1 MSVDLLGEAR
11 RRIDA
16 GDPRSAQRL
25 AERAL
30 ELSRSSGS
38 SREVAACAQ
47 ILGECLYVVGDVPAA
62 RALAEEALR
71 LDEADGDPARLG
83 ADLNL
88 LGVVELT
95 LGRADEALPLLRR
108 SYDLRADALGPD
120 DEETIESLNN
130 VGVAL
135 WRGGAPDDAIA
146 THEDALRR
154 CERAF
159 GDAHRRT
166 AETLNALA
174 VKLQSLP
181 DSAARA
187 RGLYERAL
195 VAAEAALGSDSELVA
210 RLLTN
215 VAMARIDA
223 DEMQGTA
230 DMLERALEL
239 HERHFGPMS
248 RWTAYVLRAQGN
260 LAGVEDR
267 WADARRPFERA
278 FVISM
283 NELGPTDP
291 ETLDDALGLASALSA
306 GGLEGMNEATAI
318 YLPVMALRPGEDMG
332 GLPRTALPDP
342 ERAVEQLRQIAA
354 RIAQRIA
361 PDPAQAA
368 AIAEAERL
376 SEEADAAYLAGEV
389 GPAAD
394 RLREAIALL
403 EVARGPS
410 DPSLVEPLHRL
421 KLVMRVGG
429 TESAVMPIL
438 ERIAAILADAYG
450 ATHPMSI
457 RALGEIYWQERREY
471 GSAGGRETAERIERL
486 AQSALGAGNPVAKI
500 ISDVL
505 RDARDAVP
513 AGMEPEPEALS
524 VRRERILAE
533 PSPLADELLA
543 DLGATPWPT
552 LDHAYG
558 RAIDTPRHLRLL
570 LAEDERVRDDA
581 LDLLGDSLLQEGSVP
596 PATVP
601 SVRLIRRLAGDVRVP
616 GRRRLIAFLTAAAVQ
631 AASVDGR
638 QGDELR
644 ATVADLATFLRYLLS
659 TEPDTAVGQAAVQ
672 ALAEMERE
680 IER

>member
-1 MSVDLLGEAR
+1 M
-11 RRIDA
+11 
-16 GDPRSAQRL
+16 RL

-30 ELSRSSGS
+30 ALARSAGS
-38 SREVAACAQ
+38 APDVAACAQ
-47 ILGECLYVVGDVPAA
+47 ILGECRYIIGDVEGA

-71 LDEADGDPARLG
+71 LDEASGDAGRLG

-95 LGRADEALPLLRR
+95 VGRTDAALPLLRR
-108 SYDLRADALGPD
+108 SYELRAAALGPD

-135 WRGGAPDDAIA
+135 WRSGAQEQAID

-154 CERAF
+154 CERAL
-159 GDAHRRT
+159 GEAHRRT

-181 DSAARA
+181 DSSARA
-187 RGLYERAL
+187 RELYERAL
-195 VAAEAALGSDSELVA
+195 VAAQAGVGPDSELVA

-215 VAMARIDA
+215 VAMARMD
-223 DEMQGTA
+223 DGELEGTA
-230 DMLERALEL
+230 AMLERALEL

-248 RWTAYVLRAQGN
+248 RWTAYVLRTQGN
-260 LAGVEDR
+260 LAGLEDR

-306 GGLEGMNEATAI
+306 ADVEGMNEAAAI
-318 YLPVMALRPGEDMG
+318 YLPAMALRPGEDMG
-332 GLPRTALPDP
+332 ELPRSALPDP
-342 ERAVEQLRQIAA
+342 ERAVEQLRQSAA

-368 AIAEAERL
+368 ATAQAERL
-376 SEEADAAYLAGEV
+376 TEEADAAYLAGDV
-389 GPAAD
+389 GTAAD

-403 EVARGPS
+403 EVVRGPS
-410 DPSLVEPLHRL
+410 DPSLVELLHRL

-429 TESAVMPIL
+429 TESPVMPIL
-438 ERIAAILADAYG
+438 QRIAAILADAYG
-450 ATHPMSI
+450 TTHPMAI

-471 GSAGGRETAERIERL
+471 GPAGGRETAERIARL
-486 AQSALGAGNPVAKI
+486 SQSALGAANPVAKL

-505 RDARDAVP
+505 AAARDAVP
-513 AGMEPEPEALS
+513 AGTEPDAEALS
-524 VRRERILAE
+524 VRRERILAQ
-533 PSPLADELLA
+533 PSELADELLP
-543 DLGATPWPT
+543 DLEATPWPA

-570 LAEDERVRDDA
+570 LAEDDRVRDDA
-581 LDLLGDSLLQEGSVP
+581 LDLLGDSLLQEGSVV
-596 PATVP
+596 PALLPALRV
-601 SVRLIRRLAGDVRVP
+601 VRRLAGDERVP
-616 GRRRLIAFLTAAAVQ
+616 GRPRLLAFLTAAAIL
-631 AASVDGR
+631 AAGVDGPK
-638 QGDELR
+638 GDELR
-644 ATVADLATFLRYLLS
+644 AATADLPAFLRYLLS
-659 TEPDTAVGQAAVQ
+659 SEGDTAVGQAAAQ
-672 ALAEMERE
+672 ALLE

>member
-1 MSVDLLGEAR
+1 VSVDLLGEAR
-11 RRIDA
+11 RRVDA
-16 GDPRSAQRL
+16 GDPRSAMRL

-30 ELSRSSGS
+30 ELARSAGS
-38 SREVAACAQ
+38 SPDIAACAQ
-47 ILGECLYVVGDVPAA
+47 ILGECRYITGDVEGA
-62 RALAEEALR
+62 RALAVEALR
-71 LDEADGDPARLG
+71 IDEAAGDPGRLG

-95 LGRADEALPLLRR
+95 LGRGDEALPLLQR
-108 SYDLRADALGPD
+108 SFDLRTAALGPD

-135 WRGGAPDDAIA
+135 WRGGDQDRAI
-146 THEDALRR
+146 TIHEEALRR
-154 CERAF
+154 CERTL
-159 GDAHRRT
+159 GNAHRRT

-181 DSAARA
+181 ESGARA
-187 RGLYERAL
+187 RDLYERAL
-195 VAAEAALGSDSELVA
+195 AAAESALGPDSELVA

-215 VAMARIDA
+215 VAMARMD
-223 DEMQGTA
+223 DGKMDGTA
-230 DMLERALEL
+230 EMLERALEL

-260 LAGVEDR
+260 LAGLQDR

-278 FVISM
+278 FVIDM

-291 ETLDDALGLASALSA
+291 ETLDDALALASALSA
-306 GGLEGMNEATAI
+306 LDAQGMSEAAAI
-318 YLPVMALRPGEDMG
+318 YMPVMALRPGEDTG
-332 GLPRTALPDP
+332 DLPRSALPDP
-342 ERAVEQLRQIAA
+342 ARAVEQLRQIAA

-368 AIAEAERL
+368 AIAAAERL
-376 SEEADAAYLAGEV
+376 AEGADAAYLAGDV
-389 GPAAD
+389 RTAAD

-403 EVARGPS
+403 EVARGS
-410 DPSLVEPLHRL
+410 ADPSLVELLHRL

-438 ERIAAILADAYG
+438 ERIAAILSDAYG
-450 ATHPMSI
+450 ETHPMAI
-457 RALGEIYWQERREY
+457 RALGEIYWQQRREY
-471 GSAGGRETAERIERL
+471 GPAGGAETAERIERL
-486 AQSALGAGNPVAKI
+486 AQSALGAGHQVAQL

-505 RDARDAVP
+505 GEARAAVP

-524 VRRERILAE
+524 VRRERILAG
-533 PSPLADELLA
+533 PSPLVDELLA
-543 DLGATPWPT
+543 DVDATPWPT

-581 LDLLGDSLLQEGSVP
+581 LDLLGDSLLQEGIVP

-601 SVRLIRRLAGDVRVP
+601 AVRLIRRLAGDGRVP
-616 GRRRLIAFLTAAAVQ
+616 GRPRLIAFLTAAAVQ
-631 AASVDGR
+631 AASVDGP

-644 ATVADLATFLRYLLS
+644 ATVADLPTFLRYLLS
-659 TEPDTAVGQAAVQ
+659 TEPDTAVRQAANQ
-672 ALAEMERE
+672 ALAE

>member
-1 MSVDLLGEAR
+1 MSGDLLGEAR
-11 RRIDA
+11 RRVDA

-30 ELSRSSGS
+30 EVSRAAGA

-47 ILGECLYVVGDVPAA
+47 ILGECLYIIGDVPAA

-95 LGRADEALPLLRR
+95 LGRTEQALPHLRR
-108 SYDLRADALGPD
+108 SYELRAEVLGPD

-135 WRGGAPDDAIA
+135 WRGGDQEEAIA

-154 CERAF
+154 CERAL

-181 DSAARA
+181 ESSARA
-187 RGLYERAL
+187 RELYERAL
-195 VAAEAALGSDSELVA
+195 VAAEAALGPDSELVA

-215 VAMARIDA
+215 VAMARVND
-223 DEMQGTA
+223 DEMDGTA
-230 DMLERALEL
+230 EMLERALEL

-248 RWTAYVLRAQGN
+248 RWTAYVLTAQGN
-260 LAGVEDR
+260 LAGAEDR

-291 ETLDDALGLASALSA
+291 ETLDNALGLASALSA
-306 GGLEGMNEATAI
+306 GDFEGMNEATAI
-318 YLPVMALRPGEDMG
+318 YLPVMALRPGEDTG
-332 GLPRTALPDP
+332 ELPRSALPGPD
-342 ERAVEQLRQIAA
+342 RAVEQLRQIAA
-354 RIAQRIA
+354 RITQRIA

-368 AIAEAERL
+368 AAAEAERL
-376 SEEADAAYLAGEV
+376 TEEADVAYLAGDV
-389 GPAAD
+389 GAAAD
-394 RLREAIALL
+394 QLREAIALL

-410 DPSLVEPLHRL
+410 DPSLVELLHRL
-421 KLVMRVGG
+421 KLVTRVGG
-429 TESAVMPIL
+429 TESAVMLIL
-438 ERIAAILADAYG
+438 ERIAAILSDAYG
-450 ATHPMSI
+450 ATHPMAI

-471 GSAGGRETAERIERL
+471 GPAGGRETADRIERL
-486 AQSALGAGNPVAKI
+486 AQSALGAGNRVAQM

-505 RDARDAVP
+505 SAARAAVP
-513 AGMEPEPEALS
+513 AGLEPEAEALS
-524 VRRERILAE
+524 IRRERIIAE
-533 PSPLADELLA
+533 PSPLADELLS
-543 DLGATPWPT
+543 DLGATPWPA

-570 LAEDERVRDDA
+570 LTEDERVRDDA
-581 LDLLGDSLLQEGSVP
+581 LDLLGDSLLQEGLVP

-601 SVRLIRRLAGDVRVP
+601 AVRLIRRLAGDARVP
-616 GRRRLIAFLTAAAVQ
+616 GRPRLIAFLTAAAVQ
-631 AASVDGR
+631 AASVEGPP
-638 QGDELR
+638 GDELR
-644 ATVADLATFLRYLLS
+644 ATMVDLPSFLRYLLS
-659 TEPDTAVGQAAVQ
+659 TEPETAVGQAAVQ
-672 ALAEMERE
+672 ALAE